1 MVHLSRTVCIGL
13 FLACA
18 ALISSLSA
26 FGNAPK
32 EEGIAKP
39 EVGSRKEISGYT
51 PFASPPRQSAFN
63 LPLIPWPNNSISY
76 DEIIWPW
83 KDTDGVGQWHSWHV
97 ARKSVGNRLESWRGV
112 GKMWVFKST
121 DGSIQQDFSPDSQN
135 SYAIDI
141 FIRLEKE
148 TEAVGILDNLKYF
161 PEVRELR
168 IQSNVPL
175 GNHLAS
181 LYYCPYLRTVKID
194 YPMGGSGSIG
204 RRVGIGKESVKAIA
218 TLTELREL
226 SFINISVSDKDLE
239 SFKGMPNLLYLDL
252 NNTSVTSKSFQTIAT
267 LPRIRYLELHGNN
280 YDQEL
285 DEASRDAL
293 ESLVGRIEYLWE
305 NSGDTVRPCTK
316 IHASIQPLFDEIKKN
331 GYRVRQKVEENADS
345 GKE

>member
-1 MVHLSRTVCIGL
+1 MVHFSRTVCIAL
-13 FLACA
+13 FVACA
-18 ALISSLSA
+18 ALISSLSD

-32 EEGIAKP
+32 EEEIAKP
-39 EVGSRKEISGYT
+39 EVGSCKGINDYT
-51 PFASPPRQSAFN
+51 PFASPPRQSGLT
-63 LPLIPWPNNSISY
+63 LPFIPRPNDSISY

-83 KDTDGVGQWHSWHV
+83 KDTDGVGQWHSWHE
-97 ARKSVGNRLESWRGV
+97 ARKSLGNRLESWRGV

-121 DGSIQQDFSPDSQN
+121 DGSIQQDFSPASQN

-148 TEAVGILDNLKYF
+148 TEAVGMLDNLKYF

-181 LYYCPYLRTVKID
+181 LYYCPYLRTVKIH
-194 YPMGGSGSIG
+194 YTTS
-204 RRVGIGKESVKAIA
+204 RRDAEGQRIGIGEESVKAIA
-218 TLTELREL
+218 SLTELREL
-226 SFINISVSDKDLE
+226 SFIRVGVCDKELE
-239 SFKGMPNLLYLDL
+239 SFKAMPNLLYLDL
-252 NNTSVTSKSFQTIAT
+252 NTTSVTSKSFQTIAT
-267 LPRIRYLELHGNN
+267 LPRIRYLELFGNN

-285 DEASRDAL
+285 DEATRKAL

-316 IHASIQPLFDEIKKN
+316 IHASIEPLFDEIQKN
-331 GYRVRQKVEENADS
+331 GYRVRQKV
-345 GKE
+345 KESAGPCQE